1 MTLAGSEII
10 PPHPFP
16 SGKDTTA
23 QKKISSPSND
33 GLSKKLSGSSKQFV
47 ETVVSVELNIPHSV
61 LGTGYV
67 VPACQAY

>member
-10 PPHPFP
+10 PPHPLP

-33 GLSKKLSGSSKQFV
+33 GLSKKSSGSSKQFV
-47 ETVVSVELNIPHSV
+47 ETVVSVELNIPHSE